1 MASQK
6 PRQSN
11 SDDESTRASHQ
22 DAPKATEAS
31 LTQPNTDETKNISA
45 VTTTT
50 GEVPPRSWYGG
61 GSWPRIKSNPS
72 IQVVKET
79 IMAGKSGNN
88 SRAAGAALFEQRTP
102 AEAQPSKASPSRPPS
117 MDPGKSKETL
127 KLVPGKS
134 STDNTTMGNNGTA
147 KTETIPHSAKPTEDQ
162 SESTNTVVEPELD
175 NVKLESDAVIEEQ
188 KATGWLEWLRP
199 TKVQNSPQRGSATAE
214 DSVPRLDAPQQPPSV
229 NKTKSLDPSGPTVV
243 SDRQENDPT
252 DQQRQPEANSRWQGL
267 WPVSNSSSTVARPEE
282 SNSQQEPVKPDLN
295 MGKDNEQSNNATT
308 TGSSWAFWSR
318 QVPSATRQTTN
329 SKELGEIAVTGE
341 PSQEHPVAA
350 LSNAPENTK
359 AGPGTPPNQAKLSK
373 AEMPSKTA
381 AVNSASST
389 KSFAPNLLLPSFR
402 NTYQLAESPSIIQQ
416 IARLLFRSQQPPT
429 NHLFVIKDP
438 PKIKK
443 AIAIGIHGLFPA
455 ALLRTVIGQP
465 TGTSIKF
472 ANHGAS
478 AIERWAER
486 HGFQCDIEK
495 IALEGE
501 GKIAER
507 VDHLWKLLLN
517 WVEHVRQADF
527 ILVSCH
533 SQGVPVA
540 MMLTAKLINLGVV
553 SSAKIGVCAMAGV
566 SLGPFTDYKS
576 RLFSGSA
583 AELFDFADLDSEV
596 SRSYHESLSV
606 AMKYGVRV
614 TYVGSIDDQLV
625 SLESAVFSPV
635 DHPYIYRSVF
645 VDGRIHA
652 PDFITN
658 LVGFALKLRNLGVSD
673 HQLIKALSAP
683 LAGSLYSGEGHSRLY
698 DEEAIYDLSVQFAL
712 ETTSVNQNVA
722 LKVQRSAA
730 NGNSNPFQLPWSMRG
745 LLEEDVVKT
754 ELDQEAKELLL
765 QFEEWKPT
773 TKSFL
778 RLLGTRVRVPPVP
791 GGGKPML
798 RIIIFPTDVTLQRTP
813 KRIIALSGPSI
824 LLIPPLEYL
833 IALILLVLVTFL
845 DIYCFGRRPLATLIN
860 HMSFWNKNPSS
871 SKQKIRTETVPVKA
885 SPGTISRTPSRSQS
899 EARLASSLP
908 RSKSSGQAS
917 RSSRKDGYST
927 KLSLPERSISR
938 KRSPVYQRIESDSS
952 EDESQESPPINK
964 RQRLT
969 PGELDDP
976 TRSLPSRKQFS
987 QIDSTLLIHAA
998 DIASYKLGYR
1008 AAFGGTDLE
1017 EAPVGLQYP
1026 GSSIAERY
1034 ELVFKKDSF
1043 DPVEEILGVIKD
1055 FTDFFLDDENA
1066 KPFVDPDTGIIRRL
1080 ERARNLGSLEGFKS
1094 ALQDYN
1100 SAVESLRLGK
1110 DIASILDKKH
1120 GVSESLV
1127 VRIMAQTYDRAVSP
1141 KVDLLRKYENGTNE
1155 IYGELKSNLVYKILA
1170 ETKIT
1175 SKQVFVDLGSGVANV
1190 VLQAALQVGCES
1202 WGCEIMENACS
1213 IAEAQKAE
1221 FEARCRLWGLQP
1233 GLTRLERGDFM
1244 VNEDIREALQRADV
1258 VLVNNEVFT
1267 PELNVSLVNL
1277 FLDLKEGCKIVSLKS
1292 FVPENRKIS
1301 NYNNNDPSN
1310 ILDVAKKAYSTKSVS
1325 WKDEGGNYYIATKD
1339 STRLQSYGDRS

>member
-11 SDDESTRASHQ
+11 SDDESTRASRQ
-22 DAPKATEAS
+22 GVLKAPADSQT
-31 LTQPNTDETKNISA
+31 PNDTDGTKNINSA
-45 VTTTT
+45 TTTT
-50 GEVPPRSWYGG
+50 GEIQPRSWYGG

-72 IQVVKET
+72 IQIVKES

-88 SRAAGAALFEQRTP
+88 SRPAEVALFEQRPP
-102 AEAQPSKASPSRPPS
+102 AEPQPSKATVSRPAS

-127 KLVPGKS
+127 KLVSGEPSIKDTARDTYDTANGQITHSVKPTDDQS
-134 STDNTTMGNNGTA
+134 KSTD
-147 KTETIPHSAKPTEDQ
+147 
-162 SESTNTVVEPELD
+162 TVVEPQPDNLKPEPD
-175 NVKLESDAVIEEQ
+175 NVVGQQ
-188 KATGWLEWLRP
+188 KGTGWLEWLRP
-199 TKVQNSPQRGSATAE
+199 TKAEHDVQYGSAATE
-214 DSVPRLDAPQQPPSV
+214 ETVPSVDEPQQPPNKVPSSV
-229 NKTKSLDPSGPTVV
+229 DKTKPQPPLASTVATDP
-243 SDRQENDPT
+243 RQNAETGQHRRTEPNT
-252 DQQRQPEANSRWQGL
+252 RWPGL
-267 WPVSNSSSTVARPEE
+267 WPVSNSTITVARPEE
-282 SNSQQEPVKPDLN
+282 NNSEQEPIKPDLT
-295 MGKDNEQSNNATT
+295 MSKDNEQSSNATT

-318 QVPSATRQTTN
+318 QVPSATSQTTN
-329 SKELGEIAVTGE
+329 SDEMGEIAVTGE
-341 PSQEHPVAA
+341 PSQDHPVAA
-350 LSNAPENTK
+350 PSN
-359 AGPGTPPNQAKLSK
+359 GP
-373 AEMPSKTA
+373 KTA
-381 AVNSASST
+381 KSGPELPTKTTAVTSSSST
-389 KSFAPNLLLPSFR
+389 KSIAPNLLLPSFR
-402 NTYQLAESPSIIQQ
+402 NTYHLAESPSIIQQ
-416 IARLLFRSQQPPT
+416 IARLFRSHQPPT

-455 ALLRTVIGQP
+455 TLLRTVIGQP
-465 TGTSIKF
+465 TGTSIRF

-478 AIERWAER
+478 AIGRWAEKL
-486 HGFQCDIEK
+486 GIQCDIEK

-553 SSAKIGVCAMAGV
+553 TSAKIGVCAMAGV

-583 AELFDFADLDSEV
+583 AELFDFADPDSDV

-606 AMKYGVRV
+606 ALKYGVRV

-673 HQLIKALSAP
+673 HQLIKSLSAP

-712 ETTSVNQNVA
+712 ETTSVSQNID

-730 NGNSNPFQLPWSMRG
+730 NSSSNPFQLPWSMRG

-773 TKSFL
+773 TKVL
-778 RLLGTRVRVPPVP
+778 
-791 GGGKPML
+791 K
-798 RIIIFPTDVTLQRTP
+798 DV
-813 KRIIALSGPSI
+813 K
-824 LLIPPLEYL
+824 
-833 IALILLVLVTFL
+833 
-845 DIYCFGRRPLATLIN
+845 
-860 HMSFWNKNPSS
+860 
-871 SKQKIRTETVPVKA
+871 
-885 SPGTISRTPSRSQS
+885 
-899 EARLASSLP
+899 
-908 RSKSSGQAS
+908 
-917 RSSRKDGYST
+917 
-927 KLSLPERSISR
+927 
-938 KRSPVYQRIESDSS
+938 
-952 EDESQESPPINK
+952 
-964 RQRLT
+964 
-969 PGELDDP
+969 
-976 TRSLPSRKQFS
+976 
-987 QIDSTLLIHAA
+987 
-998 DIASYKLGYR
+998 
-1008 AAFGGTDLE
+1008 
-1017 EAPVGLQYP
+1017 
-1026 GSSIAERY
+1026 Y

-1055 FTDFFLDDENA
+1055 FTDFFLDNEKA

-1094 ALQDYN
+1094 ALVDYN
-1100 SAVESLRLGK
+1100 SAVESLRNGE
-1110 DIASILDKKH
+1110 DIATILDKKH
-1120 GVSESLV
+1120 SVSESLV

-1155 IYGELKSNLVYKILA
+1155 IYGELKSNLVYTILA

-1221 FEARCRLWGLQP
+1221 FEVRCRLWGLQP

-1244 VNEDIREALQRADV
+1244 VNEEIRAALQRADV

-1325 WKDEGGNYYIATKD
+1325 WKDEGGNYYISTKD
-1339 STRLQSYGDRS
+1339 STRLQLYGDRS

>member
-22 DAPKATEAS
+22 DAPKATAAS

-45 VTTTT
+45 VTTFS

-72 IQVVKET
+72 IQVVKES

-102 AEAQPSKASPSRPPS
+102 AEAQISKASPSRPPS

-127 KLVPGKS
+127 KLVPGES

-147 KTETIPHSAKPTEDQ
+147 KTKTIPHSAKPIEDQ

-199 TKVQNSPQRGSATAE
+199 TKVQNSPQRGLATAE

-229 NKTKSLDPSGPTVV
+229 NKTKSLDPSAPTVA

-252 DQQRQPEANSRWQGL
+252 DQHRQPEANSRWQGL

-282 SNSQQEPVKPDLN
+282 NNSQQEPVKPDLN

-350 LSNAPENTK
+350 LSNGPENTK
-359 AGPGTPPNQAKLSK
+359 VGPGTPLNQAKLSK

-381 AVNSASST
+381 AANSASST

-416 IARLLFRSQQPPT
+416 IARLLFRSHQPPT

-486 HGFQCDIEK
+486 QGFQCDIEK

-712 ETTSVNQNVA
+712 ETTSVNQNVG

-773 TKSFL
+773 TKVL
-778 RLLGTRVRVPPVP
+778 KDVKYRLEV
-791 GGGKPML
+791 
-798 RIIIFPTDVTLQRTP
+798 
-813 KRIIALSGPSI
+813 
-824 LLIPPLEYL
+824 
-833 IALILLVLVTFL
+833 
-845 DIYCFGRRPLATLIN
+845 IN
-860 HMSFWNKNPSS
+860 

-917 RSSRKDGYST
+917 RSSRKDNYST

-952 EDESQESPPINK
+952 EDESQESPPVNK

-976 TRSLPSRKQFS
+976 ARSLPSRKQFS

-998 DIASYKLGYR
+998 DIASHKLGYR

-1094 ALQDYN
+1094 ALIDYN